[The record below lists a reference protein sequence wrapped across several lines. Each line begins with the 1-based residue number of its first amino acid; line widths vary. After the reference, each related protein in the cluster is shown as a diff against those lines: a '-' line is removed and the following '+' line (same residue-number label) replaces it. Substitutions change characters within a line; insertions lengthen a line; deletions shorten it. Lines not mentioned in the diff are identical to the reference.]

1 MASDSNTKNKK
12 KKRPK
17 PSSPHTL
24 FPAEPSLNTLPSSK
38 ADFTRLIA
46 VVSIAAVVAF
56 VCNFIAACL
65 NQPPKPFCDTT
76 YHLDDSLSDF
86 CEPCPPNGVCYDG
99 KLTCDHGFRNLGKS
113 CIEDGDISRATKKI
127 SKWVEDG
134 VCGSYAQ
141 LLCSGTGKC
150 WVAVDELMDKVDKY
164 DLDQAIIM
172 PVKQK
177 AIEAIRSALET
188 RDNQGV
194 EELKCPELLVDN
206 YKPLSCV
213 VRQWI
218 IKHAL
223 ILIPACALMAGC
235 ILIVCRAY
243 RRHLLSVRAEQLYHE
258 VCDILEEKPLISK
271 SGSGEGEPWV
281 GASWLRDHLLLPKER
296 KNPLLWKKVE
306 ELVQEDSRVD
316 QYPKLVKG
324 ESKVVWEWQVE
335 GSVGSSGKMK
345 TRDGRAK
352 ESMNSSANVVRR
364 MHAALQPDSSI

>member
-1 MASDSNTKNKK
+1 MFSIRMASDFNTKK

-17 PSSPHTL
+17 PSSSHTL
-24 FPAEPSLNTLPSSK
+24 FPAEPSLNSLPSSK

-46 VVSIAAVVAF
+46 VVSIAAAVAF
-56 VCNFIAACL
+56 VCNFIAASL
-65 NQPPKPFCDTT
+65 NQPPKSFCDTT
-76 YHLDDSLSDF
+76 SGLDDSISDF
-86 CEPCPPNGVCYDG
+86 CEPCPLNGVCYDG
-99 KLTCDHGFRNLGKS
+99 KLTCDHGFRKQGKS
-113 CIEDGDISRATKKI
+113 CIEDGDINRATKKI
-127 SKWVEDG
+127 SKWVEDR
-134 VCGSYAQ
+134 VCGAYAQ

-150 WVAVDELMDKVDKY
+150 WVAVDELMDKLDKY

-177 AIEAIRSALET
+177 AMETIRSALET

-194 EELKCPELLVDN
+194 EELKCPELLVDH
-206 YKPLSCV
+206 YKPLNCV

-223 ILIPACALMAGC
+223 VLIPACALMAGC

-281 GASWLRDHLLLPKER
+281 VASWLRDHLLLPKER
-296 KNPLLWKKVE
+296 KDPFLWKKVE

-335 GSVGSSGKMK
+335 GSVGSSGKIKK
-345 TRDGRAK
+345 TDGRAK
-352 ESMNSSANVVRR
+352 KSMNSSANVVRR
-364 MHAALQPDSSI
+364 MHAA